1 MKSYSDYQG
10 ENRKCL
16 NCAFVD
22 FDHVAESV
30 GMPGVLCCELDMDGL
45 LDIEDENGEIAS
57 RCPFWK
63 DDKSVHVFDIE
74 TLNNHLEIDRISID
88 SKFIEV
94 NCKPDVSEIFN
105 GELKGRFVFMDLPS
119 LPLQRKT
126 TTEDLK

>member
-30 GMPGVLCCELDMDGL
+30 GMPSVLCCELDMDGL

-63 DDKSVHVFDIE
+63 DRDDTV
-74 TLNNHLEIDRISID
+74 NNHFEIDRISID

-94 NCKPDVSEIFN
+94 NCKPDVSEISN
-105 GELKGRFVFMDLPS
+105 GELKERFVFIDLPS